1 MEFGC
6 ISHYNRWHNR
16 SIEVWI
22 MAVDITWNTTFRDRV
37 RLLAG
42 IEPQELDNATIDI
55 LSNISAE
62 WFNENTGTTFV
73 LNTTDTDDNAVMY
86 YTCYLSCLAQN
97 GVGVD
102 RIAIGD
108 LQIYYDTGD
117 YDVWETLANQA
128 LIMKNSLSIKRTT
141 YNAAPFLGNVNWLK
155 NVKGI
160 DATKDMYPS
169 VKGVDYNA

>member
-1 MEFGC
+1 
-6 ISHYNRWHNR
+6 
-16 SIEVWI
+16 
-22 MAVDITWNTTFRDRV
+22 MAVSISWNATFRNRV

-42 IEPQELDNATIDI
+42 IEQEELDNDTLDI

-62 WFNENTGTTFV
+62 WFNENTGTTFS
-73 LNTTDTDDNAVMY
+73 LNDNNTTDNAVMQ
-86 YTCYLSCLAQN
+86 YTCYLACLAQN
-97 GVGVD
+97 GVGID

-108 LQIYYDTGD
+108 LQVYYDTAD

-128 LIMKNSLSIKRTT
+128 LVMKNSLSIKRTT
-141 YNAAPFLGNVNWLK
+141 YNAAPFLGQVNWLK

-169 VKGVDYNA
+169 VKGVYNGAQ